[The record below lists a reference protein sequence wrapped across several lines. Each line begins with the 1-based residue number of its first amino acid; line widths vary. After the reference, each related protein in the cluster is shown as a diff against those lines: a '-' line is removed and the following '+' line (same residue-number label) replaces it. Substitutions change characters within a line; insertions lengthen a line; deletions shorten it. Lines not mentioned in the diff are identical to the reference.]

1 MKRMIRKIL
10 LFPVYIYKYCISP
23 IIPHVCKYSP
33 SCSSYMIES
42 ISSWGFFKGFNLGIK
57 RIVRCNPKSKGGI
70 DRVPINNKGDFKWVM

>member
-1 MKRMIRKIL
+1 
-10 LFPVYIYKYCISP
+10 
-23 IIPHVCKYSP
+23 
-33 SCSSYMIES
+33 MIES